1 MIQISEPIT
10 LEKLLP
16 LIEQLPQVER
26 EQLRKSLEK
35 DSTTWR
41 EEWESITAHFHHA
54 FADAQEDEAERDLD
68 AALVAA
74 RRERASASV
83 ARLSSNIRHQSLSSC
98 IDSERKPR

>member
-16 LIEQLPQVER
+16 LIELLPQVER

-41 EEWESITAHFHHA
+41 EEWERIAAHFHHA
-54 FADAQEDEAERDLD
+54 FADAQEGEVEHDLD
-68 AALVAA
+68 AALAA
-74 RRERASASV
+74 VRRERA
-83 ARLSSNIRHQSLSSC
+83 
-98 IDSERKPR
+98 

>member
-26 EQLRKSLEK
+26 EQLRKSLET

-41 EEWESITAHFHHA
+41 EEWENIAAHFHHA

-68 AALVAA
+68 AALAA
-74 RRERASASV
+74 VRRERA
-83 ARLSSNIRHQSLSSC
+83 
-98 IDSERKPR
+98 